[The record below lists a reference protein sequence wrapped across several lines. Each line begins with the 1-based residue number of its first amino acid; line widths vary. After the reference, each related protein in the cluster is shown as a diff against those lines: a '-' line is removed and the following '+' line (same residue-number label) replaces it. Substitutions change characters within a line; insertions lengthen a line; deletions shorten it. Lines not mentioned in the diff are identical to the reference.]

1 MNGSNPWDPPLI
13 KEIKSPIK
21 VKATDIEKNNEAFHT
36 RLLVINQPRNILKFD
51 KIEREI
57 QEKRRKQ

>member
-21 VKATDIEKNNEAFHT
+21 VKATDIEKNNEAFQT
-36 RLLVINQPRNILKFD
+36 RLLVINQPRHILKFD

-57 QEKRRKQ
+57 